1 MKISIITAS
10 FNSAESIAYALQ
22 SVASQQYTD
31 IEHIIIDGKSSDD
44 TIRIVSEYPHV
55 SVVVSEPDK
64 GIYDAMNKG
73 IARAT
78 GDVIGILNSD
88 DYYVSEDV
96 IHKIAQIFISNPSV
110 DCLYADLDYV
120 SKKDTSRTIRKW
132 RSGAYNDQSFY
143 LGWMPPHPTF
153 FVRRKLYESYGY
165 FNLSLQTAADYEL
178 MLRFLLRHKA
188 TCYYLQ
194 QTIIHMRAGGAS
206 NVSIW
211 NRIKA
216 NKQDRKAWALNNLRP
231 RFYTLWLKPIRKIM
245 QYIVK

>member
-1 MKISIITAS
+1 MKVSIITAS
-10 FNSAESIAYALQ
+10 YNSAESIAYALQ
-22 SVASQQYTD
+22 SVASQQYAD
-31 IEHIIIDGKSSDD
+31 IEHIIIDGNSSDE
-44 TIRIVSEYPHV
+44 TVRIASNFPHI
-55 SVVVSEPDK
+55 SVIVSEPDK

-88 DYYVSEDV
+88 DYYVSDDV
-96 IHKIAQIFISNPSV
+96 INKIADIFINNPSV

-120 SKKDTSRTIRKW
+120 SKTNTSRTVRKW
-132 RSGAYNDQSFY
+132 RSGEYNDQSFY

-153 FVRRKLYESYGY
+153 FVRRKLYEAYGN
-165 FNLSLQTAADYEL
+165 FNLTLQTAADYEL
-178 MLRFLLRHKA
+178 MLRFLLRYKA
-188 TCYYLQ
+188 TCYYLK

-211 NRIKA
+211 TRINANR
-216 NKQDRKAWALNNLRP
+216 QDRKAWALNNLRP

-245 QYIVK
+245 QYIAL